1 MNNTI
6 KYIKSFSN
14 GQVTIPKD
22 IRENLG
28 IGDNFWLKV
37 SIAEG
42 KIIAEPLENNQNKKS
57 YKQSLLDIKSTLD
70 LEGQVKNN
78 RTQVERQIANRS

>member
-37 SIAEG
+37 SIANG

-70 LEGQVKNN
+70 LEGQVKSN
-78 RTQVERQIANRS
+78 RTQMERQLTNRS